1 MIMKK
6 LLTILIVCLIA
17 VSSIFAQ
24 GKMES
29 ERPAKM
35 DVKTGLALITS
46 ASGKSA
52 TSKGDGQGSADI
64 LIAAVTVTEDGKI
77 DSCVIDAIQGKV
89 KFSAEG
95 KITSD
100 KSAPVLSKNELG
112 TGYGMLKASKIGK
125 EWNEQAAAIA
135 KYVVGLKA
143 DEVKQ
148 VTVSSASRNEI
159 DLASSATIGYSDIIE
174 AIVKAMD
181 NAKSLGAKSG
191 DTLYLTHYTNNAKSK
206 DATSKGDGQTQTYA
220 TVAAIT
226 VDGDVITSMIVDAV
240 QPTVKFNA
248 KGEVT
253 SDAAYVKTKN
263 ELKEAYGMAKASSI
277 GREWYLQAES
287 FCAYATGKTI
297 DAVMS
302 TAVNE
307 KGVATDVDL
316 VSSVT
321 LALSN
326 FTDLI
331 AKLAK

>member
-52 TSKGDGQGSADI
+52 TSKGDGQGAADI

-89 KFSAEG
+89 KFSVEG

-135 KYVVGLKA
+135 KYVVGLTA

-159 DLASSATIGYSDIIE
+159 DLASSYI
-174 AIVKAMD
+174 
-181 NAKSLGAKSG
+181 
-191 DTLYLTHYTNNAKSK
+191 
-206 DATSKGDGQTQTYA
+206 
-220 TVAAIT
+220 
-226 VDGDVITSMIVDAV
+226 
-240 QPTVKFNA
+240 
-248 KGEVT
+248 
-253 SDAAYVKTKN
+253 
-263 ELKEAYGMAKASSI
+263 
-277 GREWYLQAES
+277 
-287 FCAYATGKTI
+287 
-297 DAVMS
+297 
-302 TAVNE
+302 
-307 KGVATDVDL
+307 
-316 VSSVT
+316 VT
-321 LALSN
+321 LKRKFGIS
-326 FTDLI
+326 
-331 AKLAK
+331 